1 MVEDLQNLLDKIH
14 RDGAERAQA
23 DADRIVAEAKSKAKE
38 IVAAAEAQA
47 ADNLTASERDAR
59 VFVERGTATLEQAA
73 RDYILRV
80 ERGVGAIFDSLV
92 QEAVAEAL
100 TPAVMSEMVIKVAG
114 AYAACSAEEAHLSV
128 LIPQADADRFVDLAL
143 GSLRSRLNAGLDVH
157 IDDSLR
163 KGFRV
168 AFQDDRVYHD
178 FTAEAI
184 AETLAESLRPRLREI
199 VRNAVKQATA

>member
-23 DADRIVAEAKSKAKE
+23 EADRIVAEAKARAKE
-38 IVAAAEAQA
+38 IVAAAETQA
-47 ADNLTASERDAR
+47 ADNVAASEREAQ

-80 ERGVGAIFDSLV
+80 ERGVGAIFDGLV
-92 QEAVAEAL
+92 HEAVAEAL
-100 TPAVMSEMVIKVAG
+100 TPEVMSEMVVKVAA

-128 LIPQADADRFVDLAL
+128 LIPQADAKRFVDLAL
-143 GSLRSRLNAGLDVH
+143 GTLRSRLNAGLDVH

-168 AFQDDRVYHD
+168 AFQDDKVYHD

-199 VRNAVKQATA
+199 VRHAAQTAGA